1 MEPTMFDRHSLGDLA
16 LAILLALP
24 LTGLAASRPAT
35 HQFPHKGAVAVASS
49 DLSPAGRTGLL
60 G

>member
-1 MEPTMFDRHSLGDLA
+1 MERIMFDRHSLGDLA
-16 LAILLALP
+16 FAVLLALP

-35 HQFPHKGAVAVASS
+35 HQALHKAAVRVASS